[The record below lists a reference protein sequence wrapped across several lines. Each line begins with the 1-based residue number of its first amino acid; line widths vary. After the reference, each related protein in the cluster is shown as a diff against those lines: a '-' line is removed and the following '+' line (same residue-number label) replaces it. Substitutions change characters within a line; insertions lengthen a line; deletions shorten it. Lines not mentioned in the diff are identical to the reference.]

1 MIIKRQFF
9 KKHSRDIKIILLL
22 FLATLCVMSFYT
34 FWGLTEKNIGYYLP
48 RRSLKMLAIIVVSYC
63 VGYSTVTFQ
72 TITGNRILTPSI
84 IGLDSLYLFIQ
95 TVIVFSFGSKQLSM
109 MTGYPNFIL
118 SIVFMIGS
126 SCLLF
131 YFLFRGENKNLYFL
145 VLSGMIVGTLF
156 RGMSTFMQV
165 LLDPNEFSVLQGKMF
180 ATFNNINQD
189 LLGISLLLIIIIII
203 ITLKDL
209 KEYDVIELGAD
220 HAINLG
226 ISYNKAV
233 LKSLIITSILIS
245 VSTALVGP
253 ITFLGILVVSLSRRV
268 VKSYHHSLQII
279 AAVLIGCLSLSVGT
293 LIVEKVFQFSIPISV
308 IINFFGGICFIYLL
322 LKESKK

>member
-1 MIIKRQFF
+1 MLNRQFIQ
-9 KKHSRDIKIILLL
+9 KNNRDLKIIALLA
-22 FLATLCVMSFYT
+22 LATICIMSFYV
-34 FWGLTEKNIGYYLP
+34 FWGLNEKNMAYYFP
-48 RRSLKMLAIIVVSYC
+48 RRAGKMIAILIVSYSI
-63 VGYSTVTFQ
+63 GYSTVTFQ

-95 TVIVFSFGSKQLSM
+95 TVIVFAFGSKQLSM

-118 SIVFMIGS
+118 SVVFMIGS

-131 YFLFRGENKNLYFL
+131 YFLFKGDNKNLYFL
-145 VLSGMIVGTLF
+145 VLAGMIIGTLF

-165 LLDPNEFSVLQGKMF
+165 LLDPNEFTVLQGKMF
-180 ATFNNINQD
+180 ASFNNINQD
-189 LLGISLLLIIIIII
+189 LLGISALFVIIIFL

-226 ISYNKAV
+226 ISYNRAV

-253 ITFLGILVVSLSRRV
+253 ITFLGILVVSLSHRII
-268 VKSYHHSLQII
+268 KSYHHSLQIL

-293 LIVEKVFQFSIPISV
+293 LIVEKFFQFSIPISV
-308 IINFFGGICFIYLL
+308 IINFFGGLCFIYLL